1 MRSCRVLVPC
11 SVLANILQL
20 KILRV
25 AYVGTM
31 FRSFDSLKV
40 ADLDRV
46 YLELGRIVPSV
57 MAT

>member
-1 MRSCRVLVPC
+1 VLVPC